1 MTPRSLEDA
10 IQAAGSAVELA
21 RNSQIGPY
29 VYPAVPPEF
38 TNWREE
44 QVAWRETAALF
55 DQ

>member
-1 MTPRSLEDA
+1 MTQRSLEDA

-38 TNWREE
+38 TNWRE
-44 QVAWRETAALF
+44 
-55 DQ
+55 